1 MRKNYNKL
9 SFVPLPVVLIGTYDE
24 NGNANLM
31 NAAWAGIYDYEK
43 IIISLSKH
51 KTTDNLLLKKEF
63 TISFATKETE
73 KIADYFGVVSG
84 YKENKIAK
92 ANVHPFKAE
101 NVDAPLFTEFPLSLE
116 CKVDSFDDG
125 ILIADVIN
133 TSVDDKYIKSD
144 GSIDNYILKYTT
156 E

>member
-63 TISFATKETE
+63 TISFVILKWWSWAFT
-73 KIADYFGVVSG
+73 
-84 YKENKIAK
+84 
-92 ANVHPFKAE
+92 
-101 NVDAPLFTEFPLSLE
+101 TEFRT
-116 CKVDSFDDG
+116 C
-125 ILIADVIN
+125 
-133 TSVDDKYIKSD
+133 
-144 GSIDNYILKYTT
+144 
-156 E
+156 